1 MSASEL
7 FSARKQFA
15 AELENA
21 DYLPSE
27 ASFISGGFSADA
39 LSFIDELGLELA

>member
-7 FSARKQFA
+7 FSARKHLA

-21 DYLPSE
+21 SFLPSE
-27 ASFISGGFSADA
+27 ASYISGKLSADA
-39 LSFIDELGLELA
+39 LSFIAELGLEPA